1 MSNAQTGEFHPIN
14 LARAECEQIVS
25 KHLAGGGSV
34 LGAAGELGAALQAR
48 VAGLKKSGAT
58 KEEIET
64 WIAALKD
71 GGRACL
77 LAAEAAANITTK
89 RGPMKGQAA

>member
-1 MSNAQTGEFHPIN
+1 MPDDLQPLN

-25 KHLAGGGSV
+25 KHMAGGGSV